1 LIRCDIVRHLL
12 LFIKFEQKNISFVK
26 TICVDIN
33 NYAMKIKLPDFLETA
48 IVKMA
53 ISKSGPL
60 VTKGVTALVAS
71 AVAILAQ
78 KLPGVE
84 VYLNEYVLTG
94 ILWVLVD
101 YAYGLVPANISK
113 KYGKEIQ
120 QMLNDAGATVD
131 VDGYVGPQT
140 VQAATNLKS

>member
-1 LIRCDIVRHLL
+1 
-12 LFIKFEQKNISFVK
+12 
-26 TICVDIN
+26 
-33 NYAMKIKLPDFLETA
+33 MKIKLPDFLETA

-71 AVAILAQ
+71 AVAVLAQ

-94 ILWVLVD
+94 ILWILVD

-140 VQAATNLKS
+140 VQAATNLKP

>member
-1 LIRCDIVRHLL
+1 
-12 LFIKFEQKNISFVK
+12 
-26 TICVDIN
+26 
-33 NYAMKIKLPDFLETA
+33 MKLPDFLETT

-60 VTKGVTALVAS
+60 VTKGITALVA
-71 AVAILAQ
+71 AAIAFLAQ
-78 KLPGVE
+78 KIPGIE

-94 ILWVLVD
+94 ILWLLVD
-101 YAYGLVPANISK
+101 YAYGLIPANITK

-120 QMLNDAGATVD
+120 QALNDAGATVK

-140 VQAATNLKS
+140 LQAAATNLKK